1 MSKHHHKKNYRHTDQ
16 PHKGLTDHQGKRL
29 KDIGAFVRGM
39 RLAEC
44 KSQIEAAQGMGI
56 GRATLQSAEYG
67 ENISLLSLFKI
78 IDDFG
83 MTLQEFFTEME

>member
-1 MSKHHHKKNYRHTDQ
+1 MSKHQRKKNYGHTDR
-16 PHKGLTDHQGKRL
+16 PHTGLADHQVKRL

-44 KSQIEAAQGMGI
+44 RSQIEAAQGMGI

-67 ENISLLSLFKI
+67 ENICLLSLFKI
-78 IDDFG
+78 IGYFDL
-83 MTLQEFFTEME
+83 TLQEFFTEME